1 MASPP
6 RRSLRCVRR
15 EQRGQERVELTSS
28 RIHGKGVRGLEMSR
42 AGIRVEVD
50 QDVTGERKQQEWWL
64 EQHQR
69 VTLIIIYNSIFKEN
83 THPSPGPNP
92 TVVAMSVLGNI
103 NFAWAVTDEKKNT
116 KKTTHTHTEWP
127 GKKTA
132 ADGTMRRQQSGE
144 DEGKHLWCGLPYLLW
159 LRWRWGW
166 EGVRPPGS
174 SWGSCPRGCPLVP
187 PGYGLP
193 GGGGGMDVKTL
204 SRGVNREWQ
213 GTNWSTKLGSEAL
226 FLFVITTVMLQ
237 WCYNNNFTQFTHSI
251 THFGLKTC
259 L

>member
-103 NFAWAVTDEKKNT
+103 NFAWAVTDEKKKQ
-116 KKTTHTHTEWP
+116 KKQHTHTHRVTGQKDGGWRNNEEAAEWWGWGQAP
-127 GKKTA
+127 VMWPPVPPLTPVE
-132 ADGTMRRQQSGE
+132 MRMGGSPSSGIKLRE
-144 DEGKHLWCGLPYLLW
+144 LPTGLPTGATGVW
-159 LRWRWGW
+159 AAWG
-166 EGVRPPGS
+166 GR
-174 SWGSCPRGCPLVP
+174 RDGC
-187 PGYGLP
+187 
-193 GGGGGMDVKTL
+193 
-204 SRGVNREWQ
+204 
-213 GTNWSTKLGSEAL
+213 
-226 FLFVITTVMLQ
+226 
-237 WCYNNNFTQFTHSI
+237 
-251 THFGLKTC
+251 
-259 L
+259 